1 MSETKARVM
10 PSALPSSE
18 VELAEWNALTR
29 EEQIARVSG
38 FFAHPDCETFTDETA
53 QAQAH
58 AQQTATLIDVAQVQ
72 GQVHAQSVH
81 RVGELADRNP
91 GEAAAIIR
99 QWLAEPQQQ

>member
-1 MSETKARVM
+1 MSETKARVI

-53 QAQAH
+53 QD
-58 AQQTATLIDVAQVQ
+58 II
-72 GQVHAQSVH
+72 
-81 RVGELADRNP
+81 
-91 GEAAAIIR
+91 AAAR
-99 QWLAEPQQQ
+99 QRAAARRGSLPALGPRARPARADL